1 MPVNPFSKVKVAA
14 DAKPIVAQAL
24 KKVSPQDQAK
34 VKEAMARVA
43 EQNGDKF
50 LNKAEAQ
57 LVADIFEKAAAA
69 PNALVAGS
77 VLDVALAE
85 ATSTAAKLKAAANV
99 DGVSAHFSFNESLAA
114 KLIGELNDVATRAVG
129 RPTEI
134 NMMIF
139 EFQSDSIQKA
149 ITDIA
154 KNHPNVTFRIVADST
169 QASNSGGNALPE
181 IARLKLP
188 NVQIK
193 YKKDFPYVWSA
204 KENRA
209 VYNHGATSGLNHH
222 KGFVSL
228 IDGVPDRMVSG
239 SFNWSDTADT
249 KNYEDLLVFKSMDGS
264 TRSAVEQYRDEFA
277 GFFNNDEATLSP
289 NNFSNFKKA
298 QFNAIAA
305 KNGGKTTPFT
315 PLADDSYPVYVPATN
330 TSSFDVNGFTK
341 ADNDK
346 LKELVGSKVKQAI
359 LTDRA
364 KYGRF
369 VSFSELK
376 DRVKSLATLPADKL
390 EALEKAVTFG
400 ALTVSVNDG
409 SEEEL
414 KTAGLPATLARA
426 VVAYRNQNGSFESV
440 DDLMKV
446 PGMTPQAFNGVKKY
460 LTATDV
466 EAFFNSRPF
475 GQTVGGTGYGPSGG
489 KTVAAM
495 GDDGEVTN
503 KAANVSVAATDL
515 FNRAQPGQKISIAM
529 YGMSNG
535 APEVKALVAAAR
547 RGVEVKIVVNDDYN
561 DPVVKLVKDLKAQGF
576 DIDLRV
582 QSAKTMH
589 EKFGVVGDD
598 VFYGSANFSESSST
612 KHSEDRFSIKNDLET
627 SQAFQERF
635 DALWNKSKVVT

>member
-1 MPVNPFSKVKVAA
+1 MPVNPFSKLKIAA
-14 DAKPIVAQAL
+14 DAKPIVDQAL
-24 KKVSPQDQAK
+24 KRVSAQDQAK
-34 VKEAMARVA
+34 VKEAMAKVA

-57 LVADIFEKAAAA
+57 AVADIFEKAIA
-69 PNALVAGS
+69 PNALVTGS
-77 VLDVALAE
+77 VLDGALAE
-85 ATSTAAKLKAAANV
+85 ATSAAAKMKSASNV

-114 KLIGELNDVATRAVG
+114 KLVGELNDVATRAG
-129 RPTEI
+129 GKATEI
-134 NMMIF
+134 DMMIF
-139 EFQSDSIQKA
+139 EFQSDTIQKA
-149 ITDIA
+149 IVDIA
-154 KNHPNVTFRIVADST
+154 KSHPNVTFRIVADST
-169 QASNSGGNALPE
+169 QASGGSNNALPE
-181 IARLKLP
+181 ILKEKLP
-188 NVQIK
+188 NVQVK

-204 KENRA
+204 KDGRA

-222 KGFVSL
+222 KGFVSV
-228 IDGVPDRMVSG
+228 IDGKPDRMVSG

-277 GFFNNDEATLSP
+277 GYFNNNEATLSP
-289 NNFSNFKKA
+289 NNFSNFKKE
-298 QFNAIAA
+298 QFNAIAL

-315 PLADDSYPVYVPATN
+315 KLKDDSYPAYVPAQN
-330 TSSFDVNGFTK
+330 TAAFDVNGFTK
-341 ADNDK
+341 ADK
-346 LKELVGSKVKQAI
+346 ALLKELVGSKVSQAV

-369 VSFSELK
+369 ASFSELK
-376 DRVKSLATLPADKL
+376 DRVKSVGTLPAEKL
-390 EALEKAVTFG
+390 EALEKAISFG

-414 KTAGLPATLARA
+414 NTAGLPASLSKA
-426 VVAYRNQNGSFESV
+426 VVAYRNQNGSFENV
-440 DDLMKV
+440 DELMKV

-475 GQTVGGTGYGPSGG
+475 GQTVGGTGYGPSGS
-489 KTVAAM
+489 KTVTAM
-495 GDDGEVTN
+495 GDDGKVGA

-515 FNRAQPGQKISIAM
+515 FNRAQPGQKIAIAM
-529 YGMSNG
+529 YGMSG
-535 APEVKALVAAAR
+535 SAPEVKALVAAAK

-561 DPVVKLVKDLKAQGF
+561 DPVIKMVKDLKAQGVN
-576 DIDLRV
+576 IDLRV

-612 KHSEDRFSIKNDLET
+612 KHSEDRFSIKNDTET
-627 SQAFQERF
+627 SAAFQERF